1 MKDMKR
7 LSPKEE
13 ALMTIVWRMQ
23 KAFAKEIREAL
34 PNPKPHINTVATMLR
49 RLSDKGFL
57 RYEDF
62 GATYRY
68 NAAVSQQEYQKK
80 VIKPLLKGLFGNSIK
95 NAVAFFAQ
103 EEEIS
108 PDELREIIKMIEK
121 KKG

>member
-13 ALMTIVWRMQ
+13 ALMTVVWRLQ
-23 KAFAKEIREAL
+23 KAFAKDIREAL

-62 GATYRY
+62 GTTYRY
-68 NAAVSQQEYQKK
+68 APAVSQQEYQKK

-121 KKG
+121 KK